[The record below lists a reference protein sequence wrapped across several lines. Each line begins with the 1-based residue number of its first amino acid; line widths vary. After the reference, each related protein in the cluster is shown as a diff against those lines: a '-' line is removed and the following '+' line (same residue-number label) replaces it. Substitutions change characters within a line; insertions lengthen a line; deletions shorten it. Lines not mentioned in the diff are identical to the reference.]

1 MPITVHVKSIQRDV
15 LQKILDHYNK
25 NKPDGEYPLEILNR
39 TEGGFKIQL
48 PKIIVNKLSE
58 SNILHDANSEIR
70 QLRWS
75 RGQLVSG
82 CYIGF
87 TQEQELLLYNALV
100 DALGKANVSM

>member
-1 MPITVHVKSIQRDV
+1 MPITVYVQTIQNDV

-25 NKPDGEYPLEILNR
+25 NKKIGEYPLEILNR
-39 TEGGFKIQL
+39 TEGGFKIRL
-48 PKIIVNKLSE
+48 PKITGKLSE
-58 SNILHDANSEIR
+58 SNRLRDANSEIR

-82 CYIGF
+82 YYIGF

-100 DALGKANVSM
+100 DALGQANVSM